1 MKIQQLLKHVLTYK
15 LHDTMKITT
24 MKAEVVDIS
33 AKIEK
38 NTLKLNL
45 QKTIDIL
52 KGHVIGNSLSLKT

>member
-24 MKAEVVDIS
+24 MKPEVVDIS

-45 QKTIDIL
+45 QKALSIL
-52 KGHVIGNSLSLKT
+52 KGMYISTLNKVI